1 MMPVT
6 TVDRALRFKPVT
18 LQDIPLISRLLA
30 QGDSRTC
37 DYTIGGIY
45 MWIDYF
51 RYSFAV
57 EDNTLFIKGVTENH
71 RQDVAFSLP
80 IGPMPLGDA
89 VGLIHQWCQDNG
101 QRMRFSAIPEDK
113 IQLIASCGRGTM
125 EVLDDWAD
133 YLYNIN
139 DLATLTG
146 KRYNKK
152 RNHVNRFAAENP
164 EASLDPLT
172 EADVPALLDFVSRL
186 HAHEGSTAD
195 NEMEQVRAVLE
206 NWQAYPFVGGVLR
219 LTPGGEIAAFT
230 VGEIIGDTLYLHIE
244 KMHHDIAGAGE
255 TINQRFAA
263 HIAAAHPEVAY
274 INREEDCGDP
284 GLRQAKLSYHPAML
298 LSKYNLSF

>member
-1 MMPVT
+1 MPVT

-57 EDNTLFIKGVTENH
+57 EGDTLFIKGVTENH

-80 IGPMPLGDA
+80 IGPMPLHEA
-89 VGLIHQWCQDNG
+89 VGLIHQWCVDNG

-139 DLATLTG
+139 DLAKLTG

-164 EASLDPLT
+164 QATLTPLT
-172 EADVPALLDFVSRL
+172 AADVPALLDFVNRL
-186 HAHEGSTAD
+186 HSHEGSTAD
-195 NEMEQVRAVLE
+195 NEMAQVRAVLE
-206 NWQAYPFVGGVLR
+206 NWQEYPFVGGVLS

-263 HIAAAHPEVAY
+263 HIAATHPEVAY